1 MADEPGG
8 ANHKTCPEPAWERLL
23 WKGRPSPLARL
34 ATRDLGAGYTLT
46 DVRLTAVGRLASDD
60 LLLED
65 VADVVRI
72 ESRLDR
78 LFGTSTLVV
87 QRRLR
92 PDPFVLRSVRRGAQ
106 LAAVLDL
113 VADDARQTLSAEE
126 VRAALAWTP
135 SQAPGPGLALA
146 GLVTVLVSVFAIALT
161 LHGRAATIAYS
172 PDDPIAPNGRKRSQA
187 DIARFMETD
196 VMPWARVTL
205 GPIVGGA
212 DRVTCQTCH
221 GENAE
226 ARGWRMPGVAALPQ
240 PAVVDGGWE
249 QYGAGAMDSQTRN
262 AIYGYN
268 AVEEKL
274 GRARYMRERVL
285 PGMARLLRRP
295 AYDFTQPYEYN
306 RDHQAFG
313 CYHCHLV
320 DGRQSPVARR

>member
-1 MADEPGG
+1 MADERERLDERAPF
-8 ANHKTCPEPAWERLL
+8 EPAWERRL
-23 WKGRPSPLARL
+23 WSGRPGLVARL
-34 ATRDLGAGYTLT
+34 AHRDPFASYTLT
-46 DVRLTAVGRLASDD
+46 DVRLTAAGRGASDD
-60 LLLED
+60 LLLQD
-65 VADVVRI
+65 IGDVVRV

-78 LFGTSTLVV
+78 LLGTSTLVI
-87 QRRLR
+87 QRRRSPDCFRLR
-92 PDPFVLRSVRRGAQ
+92 LVRRGTE
-106 LAAVLDL
+106 LAALLDL
-113 VADDARQTLSAEE
+113 LAGDARQTLSEAD

-135 SQAPGPGLALA
+135 NRAPGPGLALA

-172 PDDPIAPNGRKRSQA
+172 PDDPIAPNGRKRSRAEIEQFMQA
-187 DIARFMETD
+187 D
-196 VMPWARVTL
+196 VMPWARATL
-205 GPIVGGA
+205 GPIVGGT
-212 DRVTCQTCH
+212 DRVTCETCH
-221 GENAE
+221 GPNAE

-249 QYGAGAMDSQTRN
+249 QYGTMDSQTRN

-285 PGMARLLRRP
+285 PGMARLLHRP

-306 RDHQAFG
+306 REHLAFG

-320 DGRQSPVARR
+320 DSRQSTVAGR